1 MDSTYADYL
10 PKRDYGKYP
19 SKRTKYS
26 VLEMQCPKVRDYG
39 GYPHTTG
46 ETITYRL
53 DQSTQQVSRRTN
65 GEWMVICEGKSQ
77 CSVQGG
83 EVLLSEF
90 RADEKKKLIDRRLNF
105 VKQIEK
111 AQEWGNPNRTKLIF
125 GYESRCKRNY

>member
-1 MDSTYADYL
+1 MGNTLANAQST
-10 PKRDYGKYP
+10 
-19 SKRTKYS
+19 S

-65 GEWMVICEGKSQ
+65 NEWIVICEGKSQ

-83 EVLLSEF
+83 EVFISEI
-90 RADEKKKLIDRRLNF
+90 RADEKKLIDRRLNF
-105 VKQIEK
+105 VDQIEK
-111 AQEWGNPNRTKLIF
+111 AKEWGNPTRTKLVF
-125 GYESRCKRNY
+125 GYESRCKPNQ

>member
-1 MDSTYADYL
+1 MGNTLANAQST
-10 PKRDYGKYP
+10 
-19 SKRTKYS
+19 S

-65 GEWMVICEGKSQ
+65 SEWIVICEGKSE

-83 EVLLSEF
+83 EVLISEI
-90 RADEKKKLIDRRLNF
+90 RADEKKLIDRRLNF
-105 VKQIEK
+105 VDQIEK
-111 AQEWGNPNRTKLIF
+111 AKEWGNLTRTKLVF
-125 GYESRCKRNY
+125 GYESRCKPNQ